1 MNAPLRLLLHHSM
14 PSSRA
19 RARHIVAVSQSSL
32 MRAGEQKNQLLC
44 FRQRMNAT
52 TMEDE
57 WFARNMP
64 GNIRT
69 AEPAAND
76 AVPQFPLD
84 ALYPQQH
91 NNTNNRTFDIQQLM
105 RLNQN
110 SPTSPALN
118 SSSDSPTHM
127 LLRLLGLIPG
137 NPAGGDLPAGLPGVL
152 DTAQTFK
159 RQGLSVDNID
169 LSNGQLQ
176 NIQELLRNQQP
187 NSLQLPQQS
196 AALQVSAAEASYL
209 QHAGHHLEMPD
220 CEPPILLLSPVYL
233 CMPYIDTVCA
243 TCCVSY
249 NAVLQGAMSSSSCCA
264 ICT

>member
-1 MNAPLRLLLHHSM
+1 
-14 PSSRA
+14 
-19 RARHIVAVSQSSL
+19 
-32 MRAGEQKNQLLC
+32 
-44 FRQRMNAT
+44 
-52 TMEDE
+52 MEDE

-69 AEPAAND
+69 AEPAPNE

-91 NNTNNRTFDIQQLM
+91 NNTNNRAFDIQQLM

-137 NPAGGDLPAGLPGVL
+137 NPGGGDLPAGLPGVL
-152 DTAQTFK
+152 DTTPTFK
-159 RQGLSVDNID
+159 RQGLTVDNID

-176 NIQELLRNQQP
+176 NIQELLRTQQS
-187 NSLQLPQQS
+187 NGLQGPQHS
-196 AALQVSAAEASYL
+196 AALQVSAAEAAYL
-209 QHAGHHLEMPD
+209 HGNSLEMPERTLAMPLLCLHLD
-220 CEPPILLLSPVYL
+220 APSQKCAWYKPHCTVHYLYFYYYLYFVSNIQRSEPSLGLHVFSHLSCGL
-233 CMPYIDTVCA
+233 SCFTR
-243 TCCVSY
+243 VSSTS
-249 NAVLQGAMSSSSCCA
+249 A
-264 ICT
+264 

>member
-1 MNAPLRLLLHHSM
+1 
-14 PSSRA
+14 
-19 RARHIVAVSQSSL
+19 
-32 MRAGEQKNQLLC
+32 
-44 FRQRMNAT
+44 
-52 TMEDE
+52 MEDE

-69 AEPAAND
+69 AEPAANE

-152 DTAQTFK
+152 DTTPTFK
-159 RQGLSVDNID
+159 RQGLTVDNID

-176 NIQELLRNQQP
+176 NIQELLRNRQANGLPVPQP
-187 NSLQLPQQS
+187 HSGAIQG
-196 AALQVSAAEASYL
+196 SAAEAAYL
-209 QHAGHHLEMPD
+209 NGNSLDMP
-220 CEPPILLLSPVYL
+220 ERTLPMLHVSGLIQMRRSLSHE
-233 CMPYIDTVCA
+233 
-243 TCCVSY
+243 
-249 NAVLQGAMSSSSCCA
+249 
-264 ICT
+264 